1 MTEPSAATKPD
12 TEKAWPALTFAE
24 ATARLTAP
32 GSPFAVSEIPIRGV
46 PTRIWANAP
55 GTLRDVFLAGRAHG
69 DRTFLV
75 YEDDRASFE
84 AFSRATLALADDL
97 IRGGV
102 EPGDRVAIAMRNLP
116 EWPVAFFAAI
126 LAGAVATP
134 LNAWWTGP
142 ELDHG
147 FTDSGA
153 RVAIVDEERWA
164 RIAERRAG
172 YPALQRVL
180 VARAPAGPGT
190 ESLADVIGAV
200 PDWSGLPEGRVP
212 DLAIDPEDAAT
223 LFYTSGTTGRSK
235 GAVGTHRGGACG
247 VMAHPFS
254 AARAFLRRGEAVPVP
269 DPSAP
274 QRVALLSIQLFHVTG
289 CFATLVPNLFRGG
302 RLVMMRR
309 WELTRALALIERERC
324 TSAGGVPTIA
334 FQLLDGMVAGT
345 HDLSSLETISYGG
358 APAPAEL
365 VRRLRATFPRAQPAT
380 GWGMTETA
388 GTFTHHQAEDYVH
401 RPDSC
406 GPPLPVCEAKVVDP
420 EENALPP
427 GEVGELW
434 VKGPNVVAG
443 YWNRPDASAEVFRG
457 GWLRTGD
464 LARIDSE
471 GFVTIVDRAKDM
483 LIRGGENI
491 YCGEVESVL
500 YEHPAVVDA
509 AVVGI
514 PHPTLGE
521 EPGAVVAI
529 ARGAEADEEALRAFV
544 AGRLA
549 AFKVPV
555 RILLH
560 DEILPRNP
568 NGKILKSELK
578 RLF

>member
-1 MTEPSAATKPD
+1 
-12 TEKAWPALTFAE
+12 
-24 ATARLTAP
+24 
-32 GSPFAVSEIPIRGV
+32 
-46 PTRIWANAP
+46 
-55 GTLRDVFLAGRAHG
+55 
-69 DRTFLV
+69 
-75 YEDDRASFE
+75 
-84 AFSRATLALADDL
+84 
-97 IRGGV
+97 
-102 EPGDRVAIAMRNLP
+102 
-116 EWPVAFFAAI
+116 
-126 LAGAVATP
+126 
-134 LNAWWTGP
+134 
-142 ELDHG
+142 
-147 FTDSGA
+147 
-153 RVAIVDEERWA
+153 
-164 RIAERRAG
+164 
-172 YPALQRVL
+172 
-180 VARAPAGPGT
+180 
-190 ESLADVIGAV
+190 
-200 PDWSGLPEGRVP
+200 
-212 DLAIDPEDAAT
+212 
-223 LFYTSGTTGRSK
+223 
-235 GAVGTHRGGACG
+235 
-247 VMAHPFS
+247 
-254 AARAFLRRGEAVPVP
+254 
-269 DPSAP
+269 
-274 QRVALLSIQLFHVTG
+274 
-289 CFATLVPNLFRGG
+289 
-302 RLVMMRR
+302 
-309 WELTRALALIERERC
+309 
-324 TSAGGVPTIA
+324 
-334 FQLLDGMVAGT
+334 
-345 HDLSSLETISYGG
+345 
-358 APAPAEL
+358 
-365 VRRLRATFPRAQPAT
+365 
-380 GWGMTETA
+380 MTETS
-388 GTFTHHQAEDYVH
+388 GTFTHHQAEDYIN

-529 ARGAEADEEALRAFV
+529 ARGQEATEEGLRAFV
-544 AGRLA
+544 AERLA

>member
-1 MTEPSAATKPD
+1 MTAPHMTAPL
-12 TEKAWPALTFAE
+12 WPALPFAE

-32 GSPFAVSEIPIRGV
+32 GSPFAVAETPIRGV

-55 GTLRDVFLAGRAHG
+55 LTLRDVFVAGRAHG
-69 DRTFLV
+69 EKTFLV
-75 YEDDRASFE
+75 YEDERATFE
-84 AFSRATLALADDL
+84 AFGRATLALAADL

-102 EPGDRVAIAMRNLP
+102 RPGDRVAVAMRNLP

-126 LAGAVATP
+126 LAGAVVTP

-147 FTDSGA
+147 FLDSGA
-153 RVAIVDEERWA
+153 SVAIVDEERWA
-164 RIAERRAG
+164 RIAERRAA
-172 YPALQRVL
+172 YPALARVL
-180 VARAPAGPGT
+180 LARAPVAPGT
-190 ESLADVIGAV
+190 ESLSDIIGPVAE
-200 PDWSGLPEGRVP
+200 WAGLPEGSLPEV
-212 DLAIDPEDAAT
+212 AVGPEDVST

-235 GAVGTHRGGACG
+235 GAIGTHRAGACG

-254 AARAFLRRGEAVPVP
+254 AARAFLRRGEPVP
-269 DPSAP
+269 APDPAAP
-274 QRVALLSIQLFHVTG
+274 QRAALLSIPLFHVTG
-289 CFATLVPNLFRGG
+289 CFATLVPNLYRGG

-309 WELTRALALIERERC
+309 WDLARAMALIERERC

-334 FQLLDGMVAGT
+334 FQLLDGMAAGT

-365 VRRLRATFPRAQPAT
+365 VRRLRAAFPKAQPAT
-380 GWGMTETA
+380 GWGMTETS
-388 GTFTHHQAEDYVH
+388 GTFTHHQGEDYVH

-406 GPPLPVCEAKVVDP
+406 GPALPVCETRAVDP
-420 EENALPP
+420 EGRTLPP

-443 YWNRPDASAEVFRG
+443 YWNRPDADAEVMRE

-464 LARIDSE
+464 LARIDEE

-509 AVVGI
+509 ALVGI

-529 ARGAEADEEALRAFV
+529 ARGAQTSEEELRAFV
-544 AGRLA
+544 AARLA
-549 AFKVPV
+549 SFKVPV
-555 RILLH
+555 RVLLH
-560 DEILPRNP
+560 EEILPRNP

-578 RLF
+578 KLF